1 MKHSKTAVVAV
12 GGNALIID
20 EDHRSI
26 PDQYLAAVSASRYIV
41 DLIELG
47 WRVIITHGNGPQVG
61 FILRRSELSI
71 SEVPPVPMDYAGADI
86 QGAIGYMFGRAL
98 RNEFAKRKMDDRPV
112 SVVTQVLVDAQ
123 DPELERPSKPIGSS
137 LEEGFA
143 KKYAEKEGWT
153 VREEPGLGW
162 RRVVASPRPVAILEI
177 DAIRDLVNSGYV
189 VVACGGGG
197 IPVSETKDG
206 VFSGVEAVIDKDYVS
221 SLLAQAVG
229 ADLLVILTAVE
240 KVALRFG
247 TKEEQEIGSLSILE
261 AQRYLREGEFPKGSM
276 GPKVEAIVEF
286 LENGGAA
293 GLITRASSLTAAMAG
308 RTGTWFYSDEGI
320 PDFVGS

>member
-1 MKHSKTAVVAV
+1 MIQRIWDSDMKHNKTAVVAV

-26 PDQYLAAVSASRYIV
+26 PDQYLAAVSASCHIV

-47 WRVIITHGNGPQVG
+47 WRVVITHGNGPQVG

-98 RNEFAKRKMDDRPV
+98 RNEFARRKMDERPV
-112 SVVTQVLVDAQ
+112 SVVTQVLVDEQ

-197 IPVSETKDG
+197 IPVSEIKDS
-206 VFSGVEAVIDKDYVS
+206 VLSGVEAVIDKDYVS
-221 SLLAQAVG
+221 GLLAQAVG

-240 KVALRFG
+240 KVALSFG
-247 TKEEQEIGSLSILE
+247 TKEEKEMTSIKMTK
-261 AQRYLREGEFPKGSM
+261 LREDLDLKTF
-276 GPKVEAIVEF
+276 
-286 LENGGAA
+286 
-293 GLITRASSLTAAMAG
+293 
-308 RTGTWFYSDEGI
+308 
-320 PDFVGS
+320 